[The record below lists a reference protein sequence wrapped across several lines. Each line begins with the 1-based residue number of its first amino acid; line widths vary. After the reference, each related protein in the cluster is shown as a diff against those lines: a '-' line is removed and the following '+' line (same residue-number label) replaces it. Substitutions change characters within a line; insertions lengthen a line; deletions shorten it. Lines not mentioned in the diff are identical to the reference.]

1 MVPTTEELL
10 HALTRTVSTLS
21 GTDIRFAVAGGCAVY
36 ARGGPITH
44 HDVDIFVKPEDT
56 GAAVAAL
63 AAEGLRVCEP
73 AEDWLTKVYDGDTL
87 IDVIFRPNNRD
98 VTDDLLDR
106 AEEMRIGATRAP
118 VVSGTDLM
126 VDKLLVFDAHRLDL
140 SPLLH
145 IARDLREQVDWSA
158 VRQQSEHSPYARAFL
173 GLLADLGIADTGISN
188 GGNHIEGAE

>member
-10 HALTRTVSTLS
+10 HALTRTVTTLT
-21 GTDIRFAVAGGCAVY
+21 GTGIRFAVAGGCAVY
-36 ARGGPITH
+36 ARGGPVTH

-56 GAAVAAL
+56 DAAVAAL
-63 AAEGLRVCEP
+63 AEEGLRLCEP

-98 VTDDLLDR
+98 VTDELLDR
-106 AEEMRIGATRAP
+106 AEEMRIGPTMAP

-145 IARDLREQVDWSA
+145 IARDLREQVDWTA
-158 VRQQSEHSPYARAFL
+158 VRQQTEHSPYARAFL
-173 GLLADLGIADTGISN
+173 GLLADLGIADTGITN
-188 GGNHIEGAE
+188 GGTDTEGGK